1 MRGASGLR
9 STLSK
14 LHEWQS
20 EARCGGSE
28 NSDLRR
34 KSDMLMRGRCKGRRQ
49 SKAEKDTVAMEAAG
63 AWSPATLNQRK
74 AVEGHCGIVA
84 LWHCCVSIQPVPNR
98 QLAIAAW
105 LPALER
111 ELSYS

>member
-1 MRGASGLR
+1 
-9 STLSK
+9 
-14 LHEWQS
+14 
-20 EARCGGSE
+20 
-28 NSDLRR
+28 
-34 KSDMLMRGRCKGRRQ
+34 MLMRGRCKGRRQ